1 MKTKTRTDKCTP
13 KLIFFFQTNKTEII
27 LDNLIE
33 RRKGKNSLIQKIR
46 NKNDNNNRCRGN

>member
-13 KLIFFFQTNKTEII
+13 KLIFFFQTNKTEIT

-33 RRKGKNSLIQKIR
+33 RGKGKNSLIQKIR
-46 NKNDNNNRCRGN
+46 NKNDKQQM